1 MVPGGGRHRSK
12 KQGAEHTLGGGVRG
26 AGLELVDGG
35 ASSGAKDGSFG
46 CFSGYMI
53 SKTAKCHDLKSPV
66 TWMRMS
72 PTSSRPVS
80 SDVNEYTAGSETSST
95 CYVP

>member
-1 MVPGGGRHRSK
+1 MVPGGGGRRSK

-26 AGLELVDGG
+26 AGLELVDGD
-35 ASSGAKDGSFG
+35 ATSGAKDGSFG
-46 CFSGYMI
+46 CLSGYMI

-95 CYVP
+95 CCVP